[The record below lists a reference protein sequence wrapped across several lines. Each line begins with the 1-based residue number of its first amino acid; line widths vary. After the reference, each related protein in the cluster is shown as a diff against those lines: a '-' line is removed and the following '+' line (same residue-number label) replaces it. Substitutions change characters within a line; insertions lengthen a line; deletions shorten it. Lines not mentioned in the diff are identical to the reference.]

1 MSRPA
6 RLLRRSRTV
15 VVVVTAVA
23 LAAAGLAL
31 VSTSHGPD
39 RRAGATVEPGPNVAF
54 WYQPITASTD
64 LTRLGHPRVVV
75 HFSPTNR
82 PEAER
87 LAVDRIHE
95 ATGGA
100 AYRYV
105 QLYYLPV
112 RGRLMD
118 LRIGRHREWG
128 FCSSGSTPVYDTS
141 VKVGPDRWMLVDT
154 NERSLVDA
162 FRRYLLLVKSW
173 GWDGIFLD
181 LAHRALTQGVW
192 DQVSTCTH
200 HPVVAGR
207 TSADAY
213 AALVPLAR
221 SLGLQVMV
229 NAGPP
234 ADPGMPMRPNPR
246 DAACRAGDWDR
257 CSTIDDV
264 ARSANWIL
272 HEGASDWSD
281 DRFWRNDVQALASDE
296 AYERHHDGAR
306 VVALGVYRGPAAD
319 AASHIAYQWAVMQL
333 YAVPA
338 AFGTG
343 VDRCGIAATATIDTA
358 CNRGGLVPTALEDAA
373 LGPPLDPAP
382 LTRSCAGDGWHCVW
396 IRRYRDGMVL
406 VNDTAGA
413 LRTGPVAVGDERT
426 CRPVRDLVTGGT
438 VPGGTCAR
446 SIDLRLAPFSA
457 RIPSYRGAGP
467 SGTGP

>member
-1 MSRPA
+1 M
-6 RLLRRSRTV
+6 
-15 VVVVTAVA
+15 VVTAVA
-23 LAAAGLAL
+23 LVAAGLAL
-31 VSTSHGPD
+31 VSTSRGPD
-39 RRAGATVEPGPNVAF
+39 RRAGATVAPGPNVAF
-54 WYQPITASTD
+54 WYQRITASTD
-64 LTRLGHPRVVV
+64 LARLGHPRVVV

-82 PEAER
+82 PGAER
-87 LAVDRIHE
+87 LAADRIHE
-95 ATGGA
+95 VTGGA

-105 QLYYLPV
+105 QLYYLPL

-118 LRIGRHREWG
+118 LRIGRHPEWG
-128 FCSSGSTPVYDTS
+128 FCSSGSTPDYDSS

-154 NERSLVDA
+154 NERSVVDA

-200 HPVVAGR
+200 HPVVTGR

-234 ADPGMPMRPNPR
+234 AAPGTPMRPNPR
-246 DAACRAGDWDR
+246 DPACRAADWAR
-257 CSTIDDV
+257 CSSVDDV
-264 ARSANWIL
+264 ARSATWIL

-281 DRFWRNDVQALASDE
+281 DRFWRADVKALALDE
-296 AYERHHDGAR
+296 AYERNPAGAR
-306 VVALGVYRGPAAD
+306 VVALGVYRGPVAS

-343 VDRCGIAATATIDTA
+343 VDRCGIAATATIETA
-358 CNRGGLVPTALEDAA
+358 CNRGGLVPAALEDAA

-382 LTRSCAGDGWHCVW
+382 LTRSCAADGWHCVW
-396 IRRYRDGMVL
+396 VRRYRDGMVL
-406 VNDTAGA
+406 VNDTPGV
-413 LRTGPVAVGDERT
+413 LRSGPVAIGDARS
-426 CRPVRDLVTGGT
+426 CRPVRDLVTGGD

-446 SIDLRLAPFSA
+446 SVDLRLGPFSA
-457 RIPSYRGAGP
+457 RILSYRTAAPPAAGP
-467 SGTGP
+467 

>member
-1 MSRPA
+1 M
-6 RLLRRSRTV
+6 
-15 VVVVTAVA
+15 VVTAVA
-23 LAAAGLAL
+23 LVAAAIAFE
-31 VSTSHGPD
+31 STARGSA

-82 PEAER
+82 PDAER
-87 LAVDRIHE
+87 LAVDRIHDT
-95 ATGGA
+95 TGGA

-118 LRIGRHREWG
+118 LRIGRHPEWG
-128 FCSSGSTPVYDTS
+128 FCSSGRTPVYDSS
-141 VKVGPDRWMLVDT
+141 VKVGPDRWMLVDA
-154 NERSLVDA
+154 NERAVVDA

-181 LAHRALTQGVW
+181 LAHRALTQAVW

-229 NAGPP
+229 NAGAP
-234 ADPGMPMRPNPR
+234 ADPAMPMRPNPQ
-246 DAACRAGDWDR
+246 DPACRAGDWAR
-257 CSTIDDV
+257 CSSVGDV
-264 ARSANWIL
+264 ARSATWIL

-281 DRFWRNDVQALASDE
+281 DRFWRTDVQALASDE
-296 AYERHHDGAR
+296 AYGQHPDGAG

-343 VDRCGIAATATIDTA
+343 VDRCGIASSTAIETA
-358 CNRGGLVPTALEDAA
+358 CNRGGLVPAALEDAV

-382 LTRSCAGDGWHCVW
+382 LGRSCAEDGWHCVW
-396 IRRYRDGMVL
+396 VRRYRDGMVL
-406 VNDTAGA
+406 VNDTPGA
-413 LRTGPVAVGDERT
+413 RPSGPVAVGDERS
-426 CRPVRDLVTGGT
+426 CRPVRDLVTGGA

-457 RIPSYRGAGP
+457 RILSYRAAAPVGAGP
-467 SGTGP
+467 